1 MSKTEIIYGFHAV
14 SSLLQTAPQSMVK
27 LYVQQGR
34 NDGRIHEILQLAE
47 THNISYYYLT
57 KKELDEKT
65 AHQNHQGVVADVLSQ
80 QKTFSEHDLEL
91 LLQQH
96 ASPLFLILDGIQD
109 PHNLGACLRT
119 ANAAGVTA
127 VIIPKDKSV
136 SLTSTVKKVASG
148 AAEVTPLIQVTN
160 LARTIRHLQ
169 EQGVWI
175 YGFAEQATK
184 SLFECQL
191 SGPIALILGNEA
203 KGLRHLTREHCD
215 ELLKIPML
223 GTVESLNVS
232 VATGVALFEVVR
244 QRQKNTK

>member
-14 SSLLQTAPQSMVK
+14 TSLLQTNPRTIIK
-27 LYVQQGR
+27 LYLQQGR
-34 NDGRIHEILQLAE
+34 NDARLQEILQLAK
-47 THNISYYYLT
+47 TNQLSFLYLS

-65 AHQNHQGVVADVLSQ
+65 EQQNHQGVVAEISSQ
-80 QKTFSEHDLEL
+80 QKTFSERDLEL

-96 ASPLFLILDGIQD
+96 TEPLFLILDGIQD

-160 LARTIRHLQ
+160 LARTIRYLK
-169 EQGVWI
+169 EQGIWI
-175 YGFAEQATK
+175 YGFAGEATQNLYDCK
-184 SLFECQL
+184 LT
-191 SGPIALILGNEA
+191 GAVALILGNEA

-215 ELLKIPML
+215 ELLNIPMI

-244 QRQKNTK
+244 QRLKNK